1 MKENRYD
8 VIHALVYF
16 TMNFPDERYVI
27 HWVAEQQHTC
37 NEQHLIDKIEGYFRQ
52 TDNSATA
59 WLLFYCGLGDNDI
72 RKAFCDYVMDVYY
85 KKNH

>member
-1 MKENRYD
+1 MQENRYD

-16 TMNFPDERYVI
+16 TMNFPDYRDVI
-27 HWVAEQQHTC
+27 HWIAEHQHTC
-37 NEQHLIDKIEGYFRQ
+37 NEQHLLDKIEDYFRQ

-72 RKAFCDYVMDVYY
+72 RRAFCDYVMDVYY